1 MSTEGLQTDPRLESR
16 MSQIAHKVLVL
27 SGKGGVG
34 KSTVAVNLALALQQ
48 AGKKVGLLDVDVHG
62 PSVPTM
68 LCLTDRPVPLDD
80 QNLMPVLYKGR
91 LPVMSIGLFL
101 DGSDSAVVWRGPVKY
116 GAIEQLLRD
125 TEWGELDYLVVDC
138 PPGTGDEPLSVI
150 QMMHPTAADGAV
162 IVTTP
167 QDLALVDVRR
177 SIRFCQLLKLRIL
190 GLVEN
195 MDGFTCPQCGSHY
208 DIFSTG
214 GGRDL
219 ATKLKIPFLGSLPID
234 PAVVECGDSGAPV
247 VESRPDS
254 QSAQSF
260 AAMAA
265 VLTGQDSRP

>member
-1 MSTEGLQTDPRLESR
+1 MSMECQQTDQRLESR
-16 MSQIAHKVLVL
+16 MSQISQKLLVL

-34 KSTVAVNLALALQQ
+34 KSTVAVNLALALQR

-68 LCLTDRPVPLDD
+68 LRLSDRPVPIDE
-80 QNLMPVLYKGR
+80 QNLLPVMYRGH

-101 DGSDSAVVWRGPVKY
+101 DSSDSAVVWRGPMKY
-116 GAIEQLLRD
+116 SAIEQLLRD
-125 TEWGELDYLVVDC
+125 TEWGQLDHLVVDC

-190 GLVEN
+190 GVVEN
-195 MDGFTCPQCGSHY
+195 MDGFTCPNCGSHY
-208 DIFSTG
+208 NIFSSG
-214 GGRDL
+214 GGREL
-219 ATKLKIPFLGSLPID
+219 AAKFKVPFLGSLPID

-247 VESRPDS
+247 VESHPDS
-254 QSAQSF
+254 VPAQSF
-260 AAMAA
+260 AQMAA
-265 VLTGQDSRP
+265 ILAGRQQ